1 MQMEMELGCQSA
13 KIYVKDLVETLK
25 CNLAKGPEAF
35 SHLQ

>member
-1 MQMEMELGCQSA
+1 MHMEMELGSQSA
-13 KIYVKDLVETLK
+13 KKYVRGLVETLK